1 MMRRKI
7 KTNAGFI
14 ALMSTVIISVILLLI
29 AVNLSQ
35 TSFFGRFNILD
46 AELKEKSSA
55 LAEACADT
63 ALLKLVNNPSYFPPA
78 GGESVSVDGNDCI
91 IESVSLSI
99 PKIINVQTDY
109 KNYITKFKIEVD
121 PSDDMAVV
129 SWEEI

>member
-14 ALMSTVIISVILLLI
+14 LMSTVIISVILLLI

-55 LAEACADT
+55 
-63 ALLKLVNNPSYFPPA
+63 
-78 GGESVSVDGNDCI
+78 
-91 IESVSLSI
+91 
-99 PKIINVQTDY
+99 
-109 KNYITKFKIEVD
+109 
-121 PSDDMAVV
+121 
-129 SWEEI
+129 